1 MIREKL
7 YKIDTKG
14 KTRVWWIE
22 YDHEKY
28 RTHSGIDGGKIVVS
42 GWQYP
47 TEKNTG
53 RSNATTVEQQVIA
66 EIDAEYVKKQ
76 HQGKYHPSAA
86 AASLGALFHECML
99 ANKYVPAKHKDWPY
113 ISQPKYD
120 GIRCLITKDGMQSRQ
135 GKPIVSAPHI
145 REALNEF
152 FEVFGDCVLDGELY
166 NHELKNDFEK
176 IISLA
181 RKTKPTADDLEESK
195 QMIQYHVYD
204 IIMPGSYEDRHDFLM
219 DAIGDEYV
227 PMIQVTKCFKVN
239 NPNDIQKMLG
249 FYLECGYEG
258 QMLRDPA
265 GLYEGKRSNGLLKN
279 KEFEDAEYPIVN
291 ITEGQGNWAGYAKS
305 VEIML
310 PDGTTQNAGM
320 RGTQEY
326 LKDVLAHASEYNQAT
341 VRYQNTTAD
350 GKLRFPVVVTLWKGE
365 RDL

>member
-1 MIREKL
+1 MTSTYSKL

-99 ANKYVPAKHKDWPY
+99 ANKYVPAKHKDFPY

-135 GKPIVSAPHI
+135 GKPIVSAPQILEAITGII
-145 REALNEF
+145 R
-152 FEVFGDCVLDGELY
+152 
-166 NHELKNDFEK
+166 
-176 IISLA
+176 
-181 RKTKPTADDLEESK
+181 
-195 QMIQYHVYD
+195 D
-204 IIMPGSYEDRHDFLM
+204 ITGCC
-219 DAIGDEYV
+219 A
-227 PMIQVTKCFKVN
+227 
-239 NPNDIQKMLG
+239 
-249 FYLECGYEG
+249 
-258 QMLRDPA
+258 
-265 GLYEGKRSNGLLKN
+265 
-279 KEFEDAEYPIVN
+279 
-291 ITEGQGNWAGYAKS
+291 
-305 VEIML
+305 
-310 PDGTTQNAGM
+310 
-320 RGTQEY
+320 
-326 LKDVLAHASEYNQAT
+326 
-341 VRYQNTTAD
+341 
-350 GKLRFPVVVTLWKGE
+350 
-365 RDL
+365 